1 MRDLLFRNA
10 RISDGT
16 GHDWF
21 QGSVAAT
28 SDTIEILRG
37 DTTAVAPGRVIDATG
52 LYRHWLSGLAPHPPR
67 YRFAG
72 LWLTQLAP
80 IIHGFLVVEGLGSA
94 KTPS

>member
-37 DTTAVAPGRVIDATG
+37 DTTAVASGRVIDATG

-72 LWLTQLAP
+72 LWLTQLRFA
-80 IIHGFLVVEGLGSA
+80 LLD
-94 KTPS
+94 